1 MKFNFYY
8 YFWATR
14 RRKILDELQNKYRDL
29 YRGVVLDIGGRDRGK
44 FQKPK
49 SRVKKWLFLDV
60 EKKHH
65 PDIVADVANMK
76 TVKSES
82 VDVVNAI
89 ELFEH
94 VAQIEKG
101 LQECYRV
108 LKRKGTL
115 IISAPFLYPIHGDP
129 CDYQRWTEEK
139 WRVFLSSLRF
149 KIKIFKITG
158 YFFTS
163 MSDMVKLMCLTW
175 PRLLRY
181 AAFCF
186 FPILDLFSFLDKT
199 NIVINNK
206 TLNKFHNGYFI
217 VAEKSF

>member
-8 YFWATR
+8 YLWSTR

-29 YRGVVLDIGGRDRGK
+29 YRGVILDIGGRDRGQ
-44 FQKPK
+44 FAKPK
-49 SRVKKWLFLDV
+49 TQVKKWIFLDI

-65 PDIVADVANMK
+65 PDIVADVCDMK
-76 TVKSES
+76 QIKSAS

-94 VAQIEKG
+94 VEKIENG
-101 LQECYRV
+101 LQECRRV
-108 LKRKGTL
+108 LKKKGIM
-115 IISAPFLYPIHGDP
+115 IISVPFLYPIHGDP

-139 WRVFLSSLRF
+139 WRAVLSGLKF
-149 KIKIFKITG
+149 KIKIFEITG

-163 MSDMVKLMCLTW
+163 MSDMIRLMCLTW

-186 FPILDLFSFLDKT
+186 FPILDLFPFLDKT
-199 NIVINNK
+199 NLVINNK
-206 TLNKFHNGYFI
+206 ILNKFHNGYFM
-217 VAEKSF
+217 VVEK